1 MEPTTALDD
10 GEAAAPTTV
19 EDGDTTVPDQ
29 LLSCVNLARW
39 PDPESAAAVK
49 CVEAAG

>member
-29 LLSCVNLARW
+29 LLSCVDLARAGL
-39 PDPESAAAVK
+39 ESAAAVK